1 MLATI
6 SLVNVCDFTQ
16 LQFISFD
23 ENSSPDTITALLTGC
38 TPIQN
43 VFGVKKN
50 SHDTTLKSNILSTF
64 SFYFELG

>member
-43 VFGVKKN
+43 VFGVKKKV
-50 SHDTTLKSNILSTF
+50 SLKQVT
-64 SFYFELG
+64 ETGCC